1 MLAIIDYGIGNI
13 RSVRNALDHLG
24 IPAII
29 SRDPAELRRVDA
41 LLLPGVGAFG
51 EGMARIETYGLHP
64 LLKKAG
70 FRIKYVNFWR
80 HPDLTVDVTKYD
92 GLIVLG
98 GPMGVYE
105 AGERPHLKFEMDCI
119 RQAIAENKPVL
130 GICLGFE
137 LLMLSS
143 DEMGRH
149 EGLGYVR
156 CPVSRLPVEAKL
168 PHIGWSRVATGPAS
182 PQPCRLLRGL
192 EGESFYFVHSYG
204 VHGDMGGDVHAT
216 ASYGGLSLMA
226 LVEKGSVF
234 GTQFHPEKSGE
245 AGLELLRNFSRLY

>member
-29 SRDPAELRRVDA
+29 SHDPAELRRADA

-51 EGMARIETYGLHP
+51 EGMARIEAHGLRP
-64 LLKKAG
+64 LLDEA
-70 FRIKYVNFWR
+70 
-80 HPDLTVDVTKYD
+80 HAD
-92 GLIVLG
+92 G
-98 GPMGVYE
+98 
-105 AGERPHLKFEMDCI
+105 
-119 RQAIAENKPVL
+119 KPLL

-149 EGLGYVR
+149 DGLGYVS
-156 CPVSRLPVEAKL
+156 CPVSRLPVQAKL
-168 PHIGWSRVATGPAS
+168 PHIGWSRVETGATS
-182 PQPCRLLRGL
+182 PQPCRLLQGL

-204 VHGDMGGDVHAT
+204 VHGDMGGEVHAT

-226 LVEKGSVF
+226 LVEKGNVF

-245 AGLELLRNFSRLY
+245 AGLELLRNFSRLC